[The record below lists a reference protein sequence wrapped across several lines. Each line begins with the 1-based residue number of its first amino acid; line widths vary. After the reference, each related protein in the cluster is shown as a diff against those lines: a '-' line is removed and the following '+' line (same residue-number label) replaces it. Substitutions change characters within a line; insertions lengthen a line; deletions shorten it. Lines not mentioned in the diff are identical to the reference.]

1 MDLEV
6 CVFPLYPNNCKGF
19 ASSDIVII
27 WKVLC
32 LEMANT
38 LTIYKFFVSALIKV
52 AGTLNLSVYIVYY
65 MESILLA
72 NPSEG
77 KFTTNLCFY
86 ITSFRFRD
94 NIFFNI
100 WGLSYILEKF
110 GTENSRKKR

>member
-1 MDLEV
+1 MELVEALQSGLPTPYRIIMDLEV

-77 KFTTNLCFY
+77 EFYYLCSY
-86 ITSFRFRD
+86 STTSFKVL
-94 NIFFNI
+94 
-100 WGLSYILEKF
+100 GS
-110 GTENSRKKR
+110 SCCS